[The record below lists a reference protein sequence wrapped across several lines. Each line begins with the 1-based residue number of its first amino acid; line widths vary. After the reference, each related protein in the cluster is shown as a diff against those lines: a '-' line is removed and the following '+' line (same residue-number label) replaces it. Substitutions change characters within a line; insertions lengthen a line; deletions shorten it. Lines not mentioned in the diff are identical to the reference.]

1 MGGALQ
7 KKLWQFLKK
16 LVTFDPAM
24 RVLRTQARERTR
36 PRDSGYRNV
45 CSSFTHTAGDGT
57 RALSGRLINRTWSV
71 HPVQHYSVLQ
81 RDQVLIGAT
90 VSVNLENHKLNEKKP
105 DTYCTIHFIGHGQ
118 TGKSRDT
125 ESRCVVARGRGEG
138 KERLLPVRKTELELG
153 ITYTAQLQ
161 SS

>member
-24 RVLRTQARERTR
+24 QVLSTQARERTC
-36 PRDSGYRNV
+36 PRDSGYTNM
-45 CSSFTHTAGDGT
+45 CSGMIHTAGDGT
-57 RALSGRLINRTWSV
+57 RAPQRRLSNRMWSA
-71 HPVQHYSVLQ
+71 HTVQYYSVLQ
-81 RDQVLIGAT
+81 RNQVLICAT
-90 VSVNLENHKLNEKKP
+90 VSVNLENHMLNEKKP

-138 KERLLPVRKTELELG
+138 KERLLPVRKTELEHR

-161 SS
+161 PS